1 MESEPW
7 IDELLLFQHS
17 LWFQVIPGRRRLG
30 RCRKNCQRKKPS
42 PSLWQRWMKWHVSLN
57 DFVWCAYEWVC
68 GCLCLSC
75 MSVVFCLVFCC
86 LSRLSP
92 FDNCWLCACNTVF
105 FCWLW
110 NTLSAL
116 ENWKEE
122 ALSFFSGSSRNPFW
136 FTFFNPVHFFFHL
149 MFFNH
154 AHFLLPLCAKC
165 NPHGL
170 ISFCAGSQAALSL

>member
-1 MESEPW
+1 MHARNHTDMLTLTCKRARAHTHTHTHTHTQSLYISPPSTGVSWYIIHFAPEASVTRCMESEPW

-57 DFVWCAYEWVC
+57 DFVWCVYEWVC

-110 NTLSAL
+110 NTLL
-116 ENWKEE
+116 
-122 ALSFFSGSSRNPFW
+122 
-136 FTFFNPVHFFFHL
+136 
-149 MFFNH
+149 
-154 AHFLLPLCAKC
+154 
-165 NPHGL
+165 
-170 ISFCAGSQAALSL
+170 